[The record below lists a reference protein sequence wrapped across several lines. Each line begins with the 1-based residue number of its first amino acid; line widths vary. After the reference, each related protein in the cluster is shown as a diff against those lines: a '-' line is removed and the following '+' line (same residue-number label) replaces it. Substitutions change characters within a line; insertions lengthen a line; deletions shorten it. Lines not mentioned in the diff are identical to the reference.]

1 MWEIVTRQLPFS
13 GPGYVFDAKVEDAV
27 LSGTRPT
34 IPDDTTDDLGSLIGE
49 CWQAKPNSRPP
60 FTDIVPRLH
69 TMAYG
74 LLQTTVNNAD
84 IFRSEA
90 SSTETTNLLHEML
103 NYDAEGTGT
112 GTVQACVEIHQSS
125 TIDETSV

>member
-13 GPGYVFDAKVEDAV
+13 GSDYTFDAKVEDAV

-34 IPDDTTDDLGSLIGE
+34 IPEETFDDLRRLIGG

-74 LLQTTVNNAD
+74 LVQSTVSAD
-84 IFRSEA
+84 IFGSEG
-90 SSTETTNLLHEML
+90 SSTETTSQLWEML
-103 NYDAEGTGT
+103 NYDTESIS
-112 GTVQACVEIHQSS
+112 TVQACVEIHQPSP
-125 TIDETSV
+125 IDDTSL